1 MKNLM
6 SEELLKQLLNKIA
19 SLESRVQFLELTQ
32 SGVNGNPDPS
42 YWQTVHTKFTGVD
55 LPEQRFPLSG
65 YQPRVSFIDCPQ
77 PQAHPARCGCPEP
90 VPPKE
95 R

>member
-42 YWQTVHTKFTGVD
+42 YWQRAMTEQISNIQGVPVKTGTIHVD
-55 LPEQRFPLSG
+55 EYKKCP
-65 YQPRVSFIDCPQ
+65 SFCICNSCDTSHGQ
-77 PQAHPARCGCPEP
+77 
-90 VPPKE
+90 
-95 R
+95 

>member
-19 SLESRVQFLELTQ
+19 SLESRVKLLENRHE
-32 SGVNGNPDPS
+32 GVNGNPDPS
-42 YWQTVHTKFTGVD
+42 YWQTAH
-55 LPEQRFPLSG
+55 LG
-65 YQPRVSFIDCPQ
+65 YQPIAYPISHCDQ
-77 PQAHPARCGCPEP
+77 PQAHPARCGCPC
-90 VPPKE
+90 PPKE